1 MLTVVPDKCS
11 VFFIVSSVR
20 NFQSEDSGF
29 TTSSATELK
38 KAENGQ
44 FMY

>member
-1 MLTVVPDKCS
+1 MTIVSDKCF
-11 VFFIVSSVR
+11 VFFVVYSVR

-29 TTSSATELK
+29 TNSSATELK
-38 KAENGQ
+38 KAENWQ